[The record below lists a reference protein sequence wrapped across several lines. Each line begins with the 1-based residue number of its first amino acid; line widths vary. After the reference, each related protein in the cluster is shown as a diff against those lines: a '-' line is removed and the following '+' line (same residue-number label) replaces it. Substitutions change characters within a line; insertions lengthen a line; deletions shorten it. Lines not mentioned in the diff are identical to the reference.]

1 MLILG
6 LIVKTI
12 GVIIGLIL
20 GGVNDRVN
28 GGWANHHEN
37 IS

>member
-6 LIVKTI
+6 LIVNTRGNNRVNI
-12 GVIIGLIL
+12 RGVD
-20 GGVNDRVN
+20 DRVN